1 MYNSVYTVVSYRNS
15 LAFVEEV
22 EDVPG
27 ALMVNLENGPE
38 RLDLPLSFVRL
49 VFRLFHLDRQFLKKA
64 QINLG

>member
-1 MYNSVYTVVSYRNS
+1 MYNSVYTVVSYRDS

-38 RLDLPLSFVRL
+38 RLDLSLSFVRFVL
-49 VFRLFHLDRQFLKKA
+49 RLFHLDRQFLKKA